1 MKKIISLALCL
12 GMVMSLFTACGSKS
26 EEAKTGFAV
35 ITSADHSSKD
45 AGEKDGL
52 AQVDSTAVAVL
63 VDSKGVIRN
72 CVIDVVQTKM
82 NFNTAGEITTDLS
95 AQFVSKKELG
105 DAYGMKAASP
115 IGKEWF
121 EQAKA
126 LEDYVIGKK
135 IDEVKGI
142 ALDGGK
148 ATDADLTSSV
158 TMTIS
163 DMISAI
169 EKAVNNAKNLGASA
183 DDKLGLGIISGLGH
197 SSKNAGDEDGTAQA
211 YTHYGVIT
219 LNKAGKITSSFI
231 DASQTNVTFNKEGKI
246 TSDLAGDF
254 KTKQE
259 LGDAYGMKAASPI
272 GKEWFEQA
280 NAFADYITGKTV
292 ADVSGIAVE
301 DGKTTAEDLKSS
313 VTVTMTDW
321 IAVVE
326 KANALAR

>member
-121 EQAKA
+121 EQA
-126 LEDYVIGKK
+126 
-135 IDEVKGI
+135 
-142 ALDGGK
+142 
-148 ATDADLTSSV
+148 
-158 TMTIS
+158 
-163 DMISAI
+163 
-169 EKAVNNAKNLGASA
+169 
-183 DDKLGLGIISGLGH
+183 
-197 SSKNAGDEDGTAQA
+197 
-211 YTHYGVIT
+211 
-219 LNKAGKITSSFI
+219 
-231 DASQTNVTFNKEGKI
+231 
-246 TSDLAGDF
+246 
-254 KTKQE
+254 
-259 LGDAYGMKAASPI
+259 
-272 GKEWFEQA
+272 